1 MRVMIPTYLPCTDV
15 GIYHCLVA
23 LLIVMVSVGTTD
35 AILRN
40 VDLFSMRYPS

>member
-1 MRVMIPTYLPCTDV
+1 MKVMIPTYLPCTDV

-40 VDLFSMRYPS
+40 VDLFSMRCPS